1 MSSKVGNGK
10 KWAIILGASSGFGA
24 ASSLELAKSGINI
37 FGIHFDRRAAM
48 PSIRKLRSKI
58 RATGVKEMYFNF
70 NAADDKKREEAL
82 LTLKKETKGEK
93 NPVKLLM
100 HSLAFGSLVPYVGKK
115 GEGNIVKKQMELTLD
130 VMAHSLVYWTQALIS
145 HRLLGAGGQ
154 ILSMTSAG
162 SHVVW
167 HAYGA
172 VSAAKAALESHT
184 RQLAIELTHRKI
196 AVNCIQAGVT
206 DTPALRKIPRN
217 EKIIEAALRIN
228 PNDRLTR
235 PQDVAKIITMIANHG
250 TPWMT
255 GNIIRVD
262 GGEDITG

>member
-1 MSSKVGNGK
+1 MPSKKKQSK
-10 KWAIILGASSGFGA
+10 KWAVILGASSGFGA
-24 ASSLELAKSGINI
+24 ATSLELAKSGFNI
-37 FGIHFDRRAAM
+37 FGVHFDRRAAM
-48 PSIRKLRSKI
+48 PSIRKLRSKL
-58 RATGVKEMYFNF
+58 RAAGAKELYFNI
-70 NAADDKKREEAL
+70 NAADDEKRENAL
-82 LTLKKETKGEK
+82 LNLKKETKGQK
-93 NPVKLLM
+93 HPVKLLM

-115 GEGNIVKKQMELTLD
+115 GENDIVKKQLELTID
-130 VMAHSLVYWTQALIS
+130 VMANSLVYWTQALIS
-145 HRLLGAGGQ
+145 HHLIGAGGQ

-184 RQLAIELTHRKI
+184 RQLAVELTDRKI

-206 DTPALRKIPRN
+206 DTPALRKIPSN
-217 EKIIEAALRIN
+217 EKIIETALRIN
-228 PNDRLTR
+228 PSGRLTR
-235 PQDVAKIITMIANHG
+235 PQDVAKIITMIANHS
-250 TPWMT
+250 TSWMT